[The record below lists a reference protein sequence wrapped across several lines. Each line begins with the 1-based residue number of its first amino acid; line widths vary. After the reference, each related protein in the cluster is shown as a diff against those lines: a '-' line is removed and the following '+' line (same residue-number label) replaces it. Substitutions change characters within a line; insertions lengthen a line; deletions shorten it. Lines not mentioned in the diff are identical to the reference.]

1 MRQITAKHIEEKKA
15 RRNRIILGVFLIF
28 IMFFSVVEYS
38 FLSFNSN
45 GESQIA
51 ENSTKTIYNG
61 FEFSKQNGFWILNK
75 DGSSFIFSYNPNEI
89 VNYNFSAENIER
101 YKNSALYLKTNDV
114 SSESEIRANLG
125 QFTERIN
132 LVEKENCEQNTIV
145 VAEKNESKIYSDK
158 KCVFI
163 EGKKPD
169 LAKLTDLFLFKTL
182 GVVN

>member
-114 SSESEIRANLG
+114 LYIKALGRGNYSRTTLDKYGFPRAYLSR
-125 QFTERIN
+125 Q
-132 LVEKENCEQNTIV
+132 K
-145 VAEKNESKIYSDK
+145 Y
-158 KCVFI
+158 FI
-163 EGKKPD
+163 GKK
-169 LAKLTDLFLFKTL
+169 
-182 GVVN
+182 